1 MNKAD
6 ASFVNTKK
14 KVQNKGVAMNGMEE
28 NMLRHW
34 PRQDFIGTI
43 WNACMLSGKAKFRVM
58 SHCRHIN
65 G

>member
-28 NMLRHW
+28 NLLATTRIYRNDME
-34 PRQDFIGTI
+34 
-43 WNACMLSGKAKFRVM
+43 CMHAIRESKV
-58 SHCRHIN
+58 
-65 G
+65 